1 MKDYAVVLLA
11 LLVSTFA
18 ATGCGDNGLGSFTFT
33 EDSQEVTVQGAGTLG
48 GVLPDEAL
56 SVFKLNINLEQ
67 ELEER
72 DAKGAK
78 AVYLTDLKMQIT
90 DTEQPEG
97 DSDNFDFLDAIT
109 INVTADG
116 QQARQL
122 ATLDPVP
129 DGQSTISLNVDDD
142 IDLKPYIEAG
152 MNLQTDA
159 SGSRPADDTSLKVI
173 ATIRVRV
180 L

>member
-1 MKDYAVVLLA
+1 MKTHTLLLGLLTLA
-11 LLVSTFA
+11 LTSL
-18 ATGCGDNGLGSFTFT
+18 GCGGGGIGSFTFT
-33 EDSQEVTVQGAGTLG
+33 EDSQEVTVEGAGTLG

-56 SVFKLNINLEQ
+56 SVFKLNVDLEQ
-67 ELEER
+67 ELEKR

-78 AVYLTDLKMQIT
+78 AVYLTDLQMQIT

-97 DSDNFDFLDAIT
+97 DTDNFDFLDAIT
-109 INVTADG
+109 IDVAADG
-116 QQARQL
+116 QETRQL

-129 DGQSTISLNVDDD
+129 TGQTTITLDVDDG

-152 MNLQTDA
+152 MNLDTNA
-159 SGSRPADDTSLKVI
+159 SGSRPADDTSLKVV
-173 ATIRVRV
+173 ATIRVKV